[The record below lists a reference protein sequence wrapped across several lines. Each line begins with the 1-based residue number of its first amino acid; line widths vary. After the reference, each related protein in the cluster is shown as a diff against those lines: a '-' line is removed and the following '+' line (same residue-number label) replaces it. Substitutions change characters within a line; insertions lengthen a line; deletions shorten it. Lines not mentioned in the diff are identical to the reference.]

1 MYSSTDIHYQE
12 NRDKEE
18 ILIFQRFFEIS
29 NASVFVFFYLSRY
42 LREEHGVGL
51 ESKIMPQIRTITKSC
66 FLVIQEVTKQYI
78 QNLLINPEKC
88 MPVFCCCVPHF
99 SGLRVGP
106 SFAFLT
112 ALIVAV
118 GPPPTLEDSVSVH
131 VICLFPD
138 P

>member
-29 NASVFVFFYLSRY
+29 NAFFVYLSRY

-51 ESKIMPQIRTITKSC
+51 ESKIMPQIRTVTKSC
-66 FLVIQEVTKQYI
+66 FLVIQEVTKQCI

-106 SFAFLT
+106 SFVFLT

-118 GPPPTLEDSVSVH
+118 SQSPTLEDSGSVH
-131 VICLFPD
+131 VIWVFPD